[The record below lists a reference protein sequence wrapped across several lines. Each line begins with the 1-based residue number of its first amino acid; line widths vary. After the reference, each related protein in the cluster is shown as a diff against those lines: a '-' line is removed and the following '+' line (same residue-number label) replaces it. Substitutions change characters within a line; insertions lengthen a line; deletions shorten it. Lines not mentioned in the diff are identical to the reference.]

1 MEKLRVA
8 LLLALRFENDP
19 ALVRAIK
26 QKLAGELPA
35 EDVDILDWVIEFG
48 GKDVRTNDLF

>member
-26 QKLAGELPA
+26 QKLAGELPS